1 MLWPKAAVPAIIA
14 FELLDPSEARQ
25 MAAILGILIVYLVF
39 QTILLA
45 VGVGVGLA
53 LHWCVPGLTVDMGV
67 LVGVLS
73 ALASA
78 YFLAKMMRAK
88 YIDTIGEQF
97 LADLEDEDEDD
108 SLPDM
113 RLVLSPTSKN
123 RRQRSKKKMT

>member
-1 MLWPKAAVPAIIA
+1 
-14 FELLDPSEARQ
+14 

-39 QTILLA
+39 QTILLV

-88 YIDTIGEQF
+88 YVDTIGEF
-97 LADLEDEDEDD
+97 LADQEDD
-108 SLPDM
+108 DEEPPE
-113 RLVLSPTSKN
+113 LSITIPPQTKRR
-123 RRQRSKKKMT
+123 RRQTKRP

>member
-1 MLWPKAAVPAIIA
+1 
-14 FELLDPSEARQ
+14 
-25 MAAILGILIVYLVF
+25 MAAILGILIVYLVL

-45 VGVGVGLA
+45 VGVGVGFA

-67 LVGVLS
+67 LVGMLS
-73 ALASA
+73 AFASA

-97 LADLEDEDEDD
+97 LANQEDEDD

-113 RLVLSPTSKN
+113 RLVLSPASKK
-123 RRQRSKKKMT
+123 RQQRSKKKMT